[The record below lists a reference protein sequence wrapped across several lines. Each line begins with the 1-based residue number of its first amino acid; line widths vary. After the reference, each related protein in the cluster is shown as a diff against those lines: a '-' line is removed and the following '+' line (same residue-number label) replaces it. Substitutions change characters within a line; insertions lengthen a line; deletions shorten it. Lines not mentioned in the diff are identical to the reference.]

1 MGNFFKLLF
10 GYIKF
15 LLFFLFLIILLIG
28 GIVLMIIVF
37 NGKIYIEVL
46 IILIL
51 ICMVLSWRIWLGSSR
66 KKLIANYK
74 PEKDMTKKLENENE
88 NEKTKTGEFDR
99 GRESYRGVGETDTAI
114 GIPTA
119 SVSGLEQPQGRE
131 FLQTA
136 NVSDAG
142 KTSDSNRKN
151 GRGIRKLLGRGRR
164 RRRSS

>member
-1 MGNFFKLLF
+1 MIKNFFKLLF

-15 LLFFLFLIILLIG
+15 ILFFLFLIVLFIG
-28 GIVLMIIVF
+28 GIVLMIIAF
-37 NGKIYIEVL
+37 NGKIYIEVI

-51 ICMVLSWRIWLGSSR
+51 ICMILSWRIWLGSSR
-66 KKLIANYK
+66 KKLIKNYK
-74 PEKDMTKKLENENE
+74 PENDKTKKVE

>member
-15 LLFFLFLIILLIG
+15 LLFFLFLMILFIG

-37 NGKIYIEVL
+37 NGKIYIEVI

-51 ICMVLSWRIWLGSSR
+51 ICMILSWRIWLGSSR
-66 KKLIANYK
+66 KKLIKNYK
-74 PEKDMTKKLENENE
+74 PEKDMTKKLENE

-119 SVSGLEQPQGRE
+119 SISRPEQPQGRE